1 MTNDQYKIYKYVA
14 EHPNTKIDDVIAAT
28 QLSRS
33 QVYKILSTHLFS
45 KKRVRIDK
53 FNYMSYVIN
62 DSKTVTEHQ
71 IPNHHEIHQ
80 AFWGNQA

>member
-14 EHPNTKIDDVIAAT
+14 ENPNTKIDDVIAAT

-62 DSKTVTEHQ
+62 DSKTVTEYQ
-71 IPNHHEIHQ
+71 TPKHHEIHL
-80 AFWGNQA
+80 AFWGNHA